1 MELFS
6 SVQGFFF
13 STKHAPASIFQ
24 PNLKSS
30 AMVKFANRQ
39 EMDEFRKW
47 LVDVLLVAAQ
57 SRADADVVSEVM
69 AQARKYSLLA
79 AAEN

>member
-1 MELFS
+1 
-6 SVQGFFF
+6 
-13 STKHAPASIFQ
+13 
-24 PNLKSS
+24 
-30 AMVKFANRQ
+30 
-39 EMDEFRKW
+39 MDEFRKW